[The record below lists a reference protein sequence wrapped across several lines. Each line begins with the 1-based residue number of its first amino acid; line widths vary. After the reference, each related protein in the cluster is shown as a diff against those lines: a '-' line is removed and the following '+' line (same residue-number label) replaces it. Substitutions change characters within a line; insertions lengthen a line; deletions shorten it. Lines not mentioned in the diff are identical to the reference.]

1 MRGLK
6 GSEVGRPVTERNP
19 AASRFG
25 SCWEKLDRGRKHA
38 GELAREIRDFCD
50 DAKFQLEPGASD
62 SAEVARFQVK
72 KMDTI
77 PVSIALTAGDAAHNI
92 RSALDHF
99 AWAAVPASAQ
109 STRTCFPVETAATRD
124 PASWRRH
131 VEQRLDGASPKLISA
146 VTVME
151 PWEGGKDENLW
162 AVHELDRVDKHRLVL
177 SAAVTL
183 GRIEL
188 HGDSWELTTVKKYT
202 GYDPDG
208 SLPLEP
214 AEWTPVQEGTVLT
227 IPVPGPDLEGTETT
241 LRFDIVLA
249 ELPTLRR
256 TAAAGAITMLA
267 DSAEKAIRRL
277 IPLA

>member
-1 MRGLK
+1 
-6 GSEVGRPVTERNP
+6 
-19 AASRFG
+19 
-25 SCWEKLDRGRKHA
+25 
-38 GELAREIRDFCD
+38 
-50 DAKFQLEPGASD
+50 
-62 SAEVARFQVK
+62 
-72 KMDTI
+72 MDTI
-77 PVSIALTAGDAAHNI
+77 PVSISLAAGDAAHNI

-109 STRTCFPVETAATRD
+109 STRTCFPVGTPATRD

-131 VEQRLDGASPKLISA
+131 VEQRLEGASPKLISA

-162 AVHELDRVDKHRLVL
+162 AVHELDRVDKHRLLL

-188 HGDSWELTTVKKYT
+188 HGDSWELATVKRYT
-202 GYDPDG
+202 GYNPDG
-208 SLPLEP
+208 PLPLEP
-214 AEWTPVQEGTVLT
+214 IQWTPVQKGTVLA
-227 IPVPGPDLEGTETT
+227 IPVAAPDLERAEAT
-241 LRFDIVLA
+241 LRFDIVLD
-249 ELPTLRR
+249 EMPTLRR
-256 TAAAGAITMLA
+256 TAAAVAMAMLA

>member
-1 MRGLK
+1 M
-6 GSEVGRPVTERNP
+6 
-19 AASRFG
+19 
-25 SCWEKLDRGRKHA
+25 
-38 GELAREIRDFCD
+38 
-50 DAKFQLEPGASD
+50 
-62 SAEVARFQVK
+62 
-72 KMDTI
+72 
-77 PVSIALTAGDAAHNI
+77 SIALTAGDAAHNI
-92 RSALDHF
+92 RSVLDHF

-109 STRTCFPVETAATRD
+109 STRTCFPVGTAATRD

-131 VEQRLDGASPKLISA
+131 VEQRLEGASPELISA

-188 HGDSWELTTVKKYT
+188 HGDSWELATVKKYT

-208 SLPLEP
+208 PLPLEP
-214 AEWTPVQEGTVLT
+214 AEWTPVQEGTVLG
-227 IPVPGPDLEGTETT
+227 IPVPAPELEGTEAT

-249 ELPTLRR
+249 ELPTLRKTAVAGGLRCSPTRR
-256 TAAAGAITMLA
+256 TRRSGA
-267 DSAEKAIRRL
+267 
-277 IPLA
+277 

>member
-1 MRGLK
+1 M
-6 GSEVGRPVTERNP
+6 TERSP

-25 SCWEKLDRGRKHA
+25 SCWQKLDRGKKHA
-38 GELAREIRDFCD
+38 GDLAREISDFCD
-50 DAKFQLEPGASD
+50 NAKFQLEPAASD

-72 KMDTI
+72 EMDAI
-77 PVSIALTAGDAAHNI
+77 PVSISLTAGDAAHNI

-109 STRTCFPVETAATRD
+109 SSRTCFPVGTAATRD

-131 VEQRLDGASPKLISA
+131 VEQRLDGASPQLISA
-146 VTVME
+146 VTAME

-188 HGDSWELTTVKKYT
+188 HGDSWELATVKKYT

-208 SLPLEP
+208 PLPLEP
-214 AEWTPVQEGTVLT
+214 AEWTPVQEGTVLA
-227 IPVPGPDLEGTETT
+227 IPVPAPDLEGAETT

-256 TAAAGAITMLA
+256 SAAAGAITMLA
-267 DSAEKAIRRL
+267 DSVEKAIRRL